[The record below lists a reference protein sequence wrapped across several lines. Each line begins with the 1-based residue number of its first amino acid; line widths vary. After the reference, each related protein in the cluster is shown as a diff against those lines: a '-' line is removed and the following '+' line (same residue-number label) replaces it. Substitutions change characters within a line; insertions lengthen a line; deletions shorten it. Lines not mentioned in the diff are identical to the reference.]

1 MIVNLFVILNLIQ
14 DPMQSRSST
23 VVKEITMIDNILK
36 EIAEAY
42 SAIDSVYAV
51 VLSGSRT
58 SNQSDE
64 LSDYDIYVYTDKE
77 VPLEFRENLAKK
89 YAFDYE
95 INNQYFETGDEW
107 TLKDSGIGL
116 DFMFRCP
123 NWIQDCIEN
132 VYNKHFAS
140 NGYTTCFLHNVYTS
154 KILYDKNGWFLNLQN
169 KITGA
174 YPKELK
180 NNIIKRNLMLLSD
193 KKGASYLEQ
202 VDFAVKRN
210 DPVSV
215 NHRIAAFMASY
226 FDIIFALN
234 EVYHPGE
241 KRQIK
246 YAQKHCRLLPENFEE
261 NIVKLFKVSDDE
273 KVETLNNI
281 VTELKKILPS
291 GIA

>member
-1 MIVNLFVILNLIQ
+1 MKKISKGYCKISLTCFCLKSEVFIVIE
-14 DPMQSRSST
+14 D
-23 VVKEITMIDNILK
+23 ILK
-36 EIAEAY
+36 EIANAY
-42 SAIDSVYAV
+42 SKLDCVYAV

-77 VPLEFRENLAKK
+77 IPVEFRTALAQK
-89 YAFDYE
+89 YSDEYE
-95 INNQYFETGDEW
+95 IDNRYFETGDEW
-107 TLKDSGIGL
+107 TLRESKIGL

-123 NWIQDCIEN
+123 NWINDCINN
-132 VYNKHFAS
+132 VYNKHYAS

-154 KILYDKNGWFLNLQN
+154 QILYDKNGWFLNLQN

-174 YPKELK
+174 YPLK
-180 NNIIKRNLMLLSD
+180 LKKNIIKRNLMLLSD

-202 VDFAVKRN
+202 IEFAVKRN

-215 NHRIAAFMASY
+215 NHRIAAFLASY

-241 KRQIK
+241 KRMIK
-246 YAQKHCRLLPENFEE
+246 YAKKHCKILPENFEE
-261 NIVKLFKVSDDE
+261 NINELFRVDDTDKLKI
-273 KVETLNNI
+273 LNEI
-281 VTELKKILPS
+281 VIQLKKILPLD
-291 GIA
+291 IA